1 MASGCQF
8 QLETNLPTTSDNLVL
23 LHYCVPIKVHA
34 IQCVGACNKTLLNQ
48 QIIIQEHTNA
58 CYLSCEY
65 PAPNSS
71 LMQSLLCTCW
81 KRISLILVSLYR
93 SKNLVFHFTG
103 YGESGVKLHDI
114 GYATNQFIH
123 TSVLTNWSPWLFA
136 VPISTIQ
143 VFLPMKMSC
152 VLSDLSQV
160 RLLCY
165 RSAST

>member
-71 LMQSLLCTCW
+71 LMQSLLCTCS

-103 YGESGVKLHDI
+103 YSESGVKL
-114 GYATNQFIH
+114 TLVMLQ
-123 TSVLTNWSPWLFA
+123 
-136 VPISTIQ
+136 ISSSTH
-143 VFLPMKMSC
+143 
-152 VLSDLSQV
+152 LSSQTDHHGC
-160 RLLCY
+160 LLY
-165 RSAST
+165 R